1 MTYTV
6 PGLECGETAVD
17 ARCGGRFLH
26 RGARVYGGL
35 PPMFSP
41 HSRACLITTES
52 CGLRM
57 ANEPRVQS
65 QKMTIKR

>member
-35 PPMFSP
+35 PPMFSS
-41 HSRACLITTES
+41 HSRVCTITTKF

-57 ANEPRVQS
+57 VNELLVQS
-65 QKMTIKR
+65 QK